1 MRLESEIDEM
11 KGSRANKKT
20 FVILPPILRPL
31 NSVQLLKFESDL
43 NAEKDARRMAENA
56 AEAANSVAQNLLRES
71 HRYITRGLDS

>member
-11 KGSRANKKT
+11 KGSRANKKL
-20 FVILPPILRPL
+20 VILPSILRPL

>member
-1 MRLESEIDEM
+1 MLTVSKDFFIKYRT
-11 KGSRANKKT
+11 GKK
-20 FVILPPILRPL
+20 
-31 NSVQLLKFESDL
+31 VQLLKFESDL

>member
-11 KGSRANKKT
+11 KGSRANKKL
-20 FVILPPILRPL
+20 VILPPILRPL